1 MYSED
6 DEEVFRSHDQTQGQY
21 EKDGINSTKLSSE
34 LDFSEEIPRVESP
47 FNRIRPSLLKSYRAS
62 KRYKDKKKM
71 KKSKIL
77 NILSPLSPYDVQ
89 ATQKRKQGVSRKD
102 FEEKPTGSEMES
114 EVVSSSDDISEV
126 EGLPKTPFSVISEPN
141 TPFSVMSEPKTPCSV
156 MSEPKTPFSVMSEPK
171 TPFSVMS
178 EPPDIPSCSTQTS
191 SVQVSPAQPA
201 QTDDKFSLASTPL
214 GELDFKM

>member
-126 EGLPKTPFSVISEPN
+126 EGLPKTPFSVISEP
-141 TPFSVMSEPKTPCSV
+141 
-156 MSEPKTPFSVMSEPK
+156 K